1 MHKNKA
7 AFKMHFV
14 KSLAYYNPKI
24 IMQNLTKDFYISSG
38 REEEEKKKKNT
49 NTGNYSLGINIF
61 IFRAF

>member
-24 IMQNLTKDFYISSG
+24 IMQKLTKDFYISSG
-38 REEEEKKKKNT
+38 TEEEKEKKTT

>member
-38 REEEEKKKKNT
+38 TEEEEKKKKT
-49 NTGNYSLGINIF
+49 PTLGTIV
-61 IFRAF
+61 